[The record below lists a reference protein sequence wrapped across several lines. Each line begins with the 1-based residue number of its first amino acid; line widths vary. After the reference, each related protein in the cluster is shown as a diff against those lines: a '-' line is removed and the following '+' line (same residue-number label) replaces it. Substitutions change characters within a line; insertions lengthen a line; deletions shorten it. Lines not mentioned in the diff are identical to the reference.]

1 VDGLLTK
8 INFDFL
14 QNLKRQGLIPYNIRV
29 KYVSRDSKQTTAL
42 SLTFATLE
50 KFDAYHATVL
60 NLPRYLCSAGNFPV
74 IQNMEIRN
82 TNLSF
87 INTYAWYDITA
98 SKRLV
103 KTIQRDPTRQAIYES
118 QSQKYVDLQRKSI
131 DIYAANVK
139 KGISDRLNS
148 YVDPCYVDSGYVSP
162 NHT

>member
-1 VDGLLTK
+1 MDGLLTK

-50 KFDAYHATVL
+50 NHDAYHSSVL
-60 NLPRYLCSAGNFPV
+60 KSPRYLCSAGEFPI
-74 IQNMEIRN
+74 IQNLEIRN
-82 TNLSF
+82 TNLTF
-87 INTYAWYDITA
+87 TNTYAWYDITA

-103 KTIQRDPTRQAIYES
+103 KTIQRDSTRQAIYES
-118 QSQKYVDLQRKSI
+118 LSQKYVDLMSKSI
-131 DIYAANVK
+131 DIYASNA
-139 KGISDRLNS
+139 KGGITVRLNS
-148 YVDPCYVDSGYVSP
+148 YVDPCYVDAGYVSP